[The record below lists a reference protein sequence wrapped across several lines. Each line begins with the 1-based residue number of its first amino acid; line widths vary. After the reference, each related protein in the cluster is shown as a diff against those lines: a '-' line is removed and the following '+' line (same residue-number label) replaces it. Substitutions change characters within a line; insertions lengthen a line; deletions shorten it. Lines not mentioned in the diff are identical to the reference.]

1 MSKYLLEGRNLCQN
15 YETSNRKTLQA
26 CLNVNFTLKEGETLG
41 IVGESGCGKSTLL
54 KMVTQLEKPSSGRL
68 LYQGEDITDESGS
81 KLRQNRHR
89 IQMVFQ
95 DPASAFSPR
104 MKVKD
109 ALCEPLLN
117 FHKLT
122 REEREKR
129 VAQLLELVELP
140 IEYGNRV
147 CHAMSGG
154 QRQRLGIARAL
165 ALDPAILV
173 CDEATSSLDVS
184 IQAKIMELLARIQRE
199 RKLSMLFVCHDVAL
213 VQSISHRIMVMY
225 LGTVV
230 EVISSPLL
238 GTESKHP
245 YTRKLISAMFS
256 LKMEQGQELSVLE
269 GDVPSPL
276 DRPQGCPFHTRCP
289 HAQERC
295 RQERPLL
302 QNIGEEHLVACHLY
316 NVL

>member
-1 MSKYLLEGRNLCQN
+1 MSEYLLEGRNLCQT
-15 YETSNRKTLQA
+15 YQTSDGKPLQA
-26 CLNVNFTLKEGETLG
+26 CLNVNFTLKPGETLG

-54 KMVTQLEKPSSGRL
+54 KMITQLERPTTGNL
-68 LYQGEDITDESGS
+68 LYQGADITNETGRT
-81 KLRQNRHR
+81 LRENRRR

-117 FHKLT
+117 FNKLSKA
-122 REEREKR
+122 EQQEK
-129 VAQLLELVELP
+129 VAQLLTQVELP
-140 IEYGNRV
+140 VNYAQRL

-154 QRQRLGIARAL
+154 QRQRLGVARAL
-165 ALDPAILV
+165 ALDPAVLV

-184 IQAKIMELLARIQRE
+184 IQAKIMELLAHIQRE
-199 RKLSMLFVCHDVAL
+199 RGLSMVFVCHDVAL

-230 EVISSPLL
+230 EVMPSHLL
-238 GTESKHP
+238 KNQSKHP
-245 YTRKLISAMFS
+245 YTQKLIEAMFS
-256 LKMEQGQELSVLE
+256 LHMERGQTLSVLE

-276 DRPQGCPFHTRCP
+276 NRPTGCPFHTRCP
-289 HAQERC
+289 RATQRC
-295 RQERPLL
+295 K
-302 QNIGEEHLVACHLY
+302 EETPTLKDVGTDHQVACHLWD
-316 NVL
+316 

>member
-1 MSKYLLEGRNLCQN
+1 MSEYLLEGRNLCQTYQTN
-15 YETSNRKTLQA
+15 DRKALQA
-26 CLNVNFTLKEGETLG
+26 CLDVNFTLKAGETLG

-54 KMVTQLEKPSSGRL
+54 KMMTQLEAPTSGTL
-68 LYQGEDITDESGS
+68 LYQGTDITHETGRI
-81 KLRQNRHR
+81 LREHRRR

-95 DPASAFSPR
+95 DPATAFSPR

-117 FHKLT
+117 YEKCSKA
-122 REEREKR
+122 EQREK

-140 IEYGNRV
+140 ADYANRH

-154 QRQRLGIARAL
+154 QRQRLGVARAL
-165 ALDPAILV
+165 ALEPAILV

-184 IQAKIMELLARIQRE
+184 IQAKIMELIARIQRE
-199 RKLSMLFVCHDVAL
+199 RGLSMVFVCHDVAL

-230 EVISSPLL
+230 EVMPSHLL
-238 GTESKHP
+238 STQGKHP
-245 YTRKLISAMFS
+245 YTQKLISAMFS
-256 LKMEQGQELSVLE
+256 LHMAKGQTLSVLE

-276 DRPQGCPFHTRCP
+276 NRPTGCPFHTRCP
-289 HAQERC
+289 HATDRC
-295 RQERPLL
+295 RQEVPTLKTVGDGH
-302 QNIGEEHLVACHLY
+302 QVACHLWDS
-316 NVL
+316 